1 MCWLLHARSVS
12 SPRLTALVVAGAM
25 TISFFVQ
32 FIVEVRGHSME
43 PTFLDGQTIL
53 RLPRW
58 SLVGRTPV
66 PGDVVIVADP
76 AQTDRLVLKRV
87 VGVSGDHI
95 SVRAGEVF
103 VNGLELRDGPTT
115 PCTQVPTPF
124 EECIQWRER
133 VGARRWSAIG
143 APDSDRYIP
152 SVVVPNDHLFVLG
165 DRRDASRDSRD
176 PEFGLVPVGEVAG
189 FAAEFDL

>member
-1 MCWLLHARSVS
+1 MS
-12 SPRLTALVVAGAM
+12 
-25 TISFFVQ
+25 ISFFVQ
-32 FIVEVRGHSME
+32 FIVKVRGHSME
-43 PTFLDGQTIL
+43 PAFLDGQTIL

-58 SLVGRTPV
+58 SLGGRTPV

-76 AQTDRLVLKRV
+76 AQPDRLVLKRI

-103 VNGLELRDGPTT
+103 VNGLELRDGPTM
-115 PCTQVPTPF
+115 PCTQVPAPF

-143 APDSDRYIP
+143 VPDSDRDIP
-152 SVVVPNDHLFVLG
+152 SMIVPNDRLFVLG

-176 PEFGLVPVGEVAG
+176 PEFGLVPVSEVAG
-189 FAAEFDL
+189 FAAEFDW